1 MVFKNEKQYEELKQ
15 KAIKMLNESKDK
27 ATAIADVVDMFASEK
42 HKDLIE
48 EIQAQAIKAN
58 SDSNYASKLGLRVLS
73 KEEENFYEKFN

>member
-42 HKDLIE
+42 K
-48 EIQAQAIKAN
+48 
-58 SDSNYASKLGLRVLS
+58 
-73 KEEENFYEKFN
+73 